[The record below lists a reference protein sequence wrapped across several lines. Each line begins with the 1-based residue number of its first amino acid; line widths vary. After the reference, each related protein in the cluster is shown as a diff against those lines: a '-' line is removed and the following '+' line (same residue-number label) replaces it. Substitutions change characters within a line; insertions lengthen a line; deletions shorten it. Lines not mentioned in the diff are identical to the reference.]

1 MEVKSIAFC
10 TPTEWARA
18 DPLSKQ
24 LDGIVATAKAE
35 RSGKLISAL
44 VGSVF
49 STHFAEGRTRI
60 EEGSEEASGS
70 PEIYSE
76 ITP

>member
-44 VGSVF
+44 VGNVF
-49 STHFAEGRTRI
+49 FTHFAEGRTRI
-60 EEGSEEASGS
+60 EKELEEASGS
-70 PEIYSE
+70 SKIHLR
-76 ITP
+76 IKA